1 LSRGTERTPT
11 WPGLEINTREE
22 GAGGTGCALAFGPFR
37 LDPLGRVLWEA
48 GKPLRFGGR
57 ALQILIA
64 LVERAGETVSTNELL
79 ARVWPNVAVE
89 SVTLRVQISA
99 LRKILSDVQSG
110 IRYVENVSGQGYRF
124 AAPITCLHE
133 LPLVRCEVG

>member
-1 LSRGTERTPT
+1 
-11 WPGLEINTREE
+11 
-22 GAGGTGCALAFGPFR
+22 
-37 LDPLGRVLWEA
+37 LWEA

-57 ALQILIA
+57 ALQILIE

-79 ARVWPNVAVE
+79 ARVWPNVIVE
-89 SVTLRVQISA
+89 PGTLRVHIAA
-99 LRKILSDVQSG
+99 LRKILGARNSV

-124 AAPITCLHE
+124 AAPVNRLHE